1 MEPDAHPDVPPALA
15 QLLGRHSL
23 GTRWMVAPG
32 PSTAELQL
40 AVRSALRAPDHGRL
54 LLWRVVT
61 ISEAQR
67 PALARTCEA
76 FARDEGKSEEDV
88 AAECKRAY
96 NGPVLGAWVA
106 RIDPGV
112 DMVPSHEH

>member
-1 MEPDAHPDVPPALA
+1 
-15 QLLGRHSL
+15 
-23 GTRWMVAPG
+23 MVAPG

-67 PALARTCEA
+67 PALARTFEA